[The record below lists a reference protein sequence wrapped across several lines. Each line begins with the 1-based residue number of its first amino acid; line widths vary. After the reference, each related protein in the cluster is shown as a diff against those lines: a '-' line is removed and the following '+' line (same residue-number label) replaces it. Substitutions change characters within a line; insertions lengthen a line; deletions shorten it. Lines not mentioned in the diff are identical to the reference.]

1 MADLWSPGS
10 LAIVAATFLVAGLVK
25 GVIGLGLPTVAV
37 AVLAATIGLKP
48 AMALLL
54 VPAFA
59 TNLWQSLVGGALR
72 EILRRLGTLL
82 IGIFVG
88 TWAGVRVLAGA
99 DVRYLVALLG
109 ALLAAYATVS
119 LLKVRI
125 RHRHGSEPWL
135 SPVMGTVNGVLTGM
149 TGSYGIPALL
159 YIQAMDFPRDPFV
172 QALGVLFL
180 ASTVALA
187 LGLGGQDLISA
198 DQALL
203 SAGAVAPALLGM
215 ALGARIRYRLS
226 EAVFRKTFF
235 VSLLVLGVY
244 LAVRAQWV

>member
-1 MADLWSPGS
+1 
-10 LAIVAATFLVAGLVK
+10 
-25 GVIGLGLPTVAV
+25 
-37 AVLAATIGLKP
+37 
-48 AMALLL
+48 
-54 VPAFA
+54 
-59 TNLWQSLVGGALR
+59 
-72 EILRRLGTLL
+72 
-82 IGIFVG
+82 
-88 TWAGVRVLAGA
+88 
-99 DVRYLVALLG
+99 
-109 ALLAAYATVS
+109 
-119 LLKVRI
+119 
-125 RHRHGSEPWL
+125 
-135 SPVMGTVNGVLTGM
+135 M

>member
-10 LAIVAATFLVAGLVK
+10 LAIIAVTFFVAGLVK
-25 GVIGLGLPTVAV
+25 GVIGLGLPTVAI

-54 VPAFA
+54 VPSFA
-59 TNLWQSLVGGALR
+59 TNLWQAVVGGALK

-82 IGIFVG
+82 AGIFVG

-109 ALLAAYATVS
+109 TLLAVYAIVN
-119 LLKVRI
+119 LLKISV

-135 SPVMGTVNGVLTGM
+135 SPVLGTVNGVLTGM
-149 TGSYGIPALL
+149 TGSYGIPALF
-159 YIQAMDFPRDPFV
+159 YIQAMDFPRDRFV

-180 ASTVALA
+180 ASTIALA
-187 LGLGGQDLISA
+187 LALGGQDLVSA

-203 SAGAVAPALLGM
+203 SAGAVAPAILGM

-235 VSLLVLGVY
+235 VSLLGLGGY
-244 LAVRAQWV
+244 MAVRALA